1 MNKKIN
7 KIKKTIKTIKTRKL
21 KVSTVIILLSI
32 ISSFLALLIGGF
44 GIVATDKVNKN
55 VSMIYDE
62 GILPIVN
69 ISNMRE
75 EFLTMRLN
83 CTNAIVSYNDKYS
96 NLIEESDKEIT
107 KSYKEYISTS
117 SDDTQTKY
125 IKDFSEGYSDYLYMV
140 DKYLMRLKKGE
151 KLTEKDNDE
160 LVKIGNK
167 IQIALNNLEQYDI
180 KIAEENKIESDKI
193 YSINKNVLMVLLA
206 AGVMMLFLISTIT
219 TKTLKKYLR
228 EIDGIL
234 KKVAEG
240 NLDIEIES
248 YGKNEFEVMKLHI
261 KNTIDSFG
269 GMIKTLKYKINTIN
283 SSSEDLGAI
292 SEEMASSTEN
302 ISTAIEDVA
311 KGTGEQA
318 ESLVDITNILNNFG
332 DSIKSL
338 VEELNQLKGISDKI
352 GATANTSSSKMKDLE
367 EAFGYVGQA
376 FENFIEK
383 INTLGENILKI
394 DEITETI
401 NSIAEQTNLL
411 ALNAAIEAARA
422 GESGKGFAVVADE
435 IRKLAEQSKFSSNNI
450 SILIDGISENTKNI
464 VKDTGNIDEK
474 LKTSKEVI
482 KDSLLSFENI
492 ILSIGE
498 VIPKINYLDESA
510 NNIDNEKNN
519 IFENIEGAS
528 SIAEEVSA
536 SSEEIAASSE
546 EMNSSSQ
553 EVADTANNLSALTG
567 ELQEEISKFKIK

>member
-1 MNKKIN
+1 MNKKTK
-7 KIKKTIKTIKTRKL
+7 KIKKL
-21 KVSTVIILLSI
+21 KVSTVIILLSV
-32 ISSFLALLIGGF
+32 ISSFLGLLIGSF
-44 GIVATDKVNKN
+44 GIISTERVNKN

-75 EFLTMRLN
+75 GFLTVRLN
-83 CTNAIVSYNDKYS
+83 FSNAIVSYNDKYTK
-96 NLIEESDKEIT
+96 LIEESDKEIT
-107 KSYKEYISTS
+107 KSYRKYISTY
-117 SDDTQTKY
+117 SDKTQTKY
-125 IKDFSEGYSDYLYMV
+125 IKTFSEGYSDYLYMV
-140 DKYLMRLKKGE
+140 DKYFMRINKGE
-151 KLTEKDNDE
+151 KLTEKESNE
-160 LVKIGNK
+160 LEKIGNEV
-167 IQIALNNLEQYDI
+167 QTALNNLEQYDI
-180 KIAEENKIESDKI
+180 KLAEENKIESDKI
-193 YSINKNVLMVLLA
+193 YIANKNLLIVLLVG
-206 AGVMMLFLISTIT
+206 GVILLFLISIITVKTIN
-219 TKTLKKYLR
+219 KYLK
-228 EIDGIL
+228 EIDKIL
-234 KKVAEG
+234 KEMAKG

-269 GMIKTLKYKINTIN
+269 GMIKDLKSKINTIN
-283 SSSEDLGAI
+283 NSSENLGAI

-302 ISTAIEDVA
+302 ISTAIEDAA

-332 DSIKSL
+332 NSIKNL
-338 VEELNQLKGISDKI
+338 VKELNQLKCIADKI
-352 GATANTSSSKMKDLE
+352 GGTANASSSKMKDLE
-367 EAFGYVGQA
+367 EAFGYVGEA
-376 FENFIEK
+376 FENFIKK
-383 INTLGENILKI
+383 INTLGENVLKI

-422 GESGKGFAVVADE
+422 GESGKGFTVVADE

-450 SILIDGISENTKNI
+450 SLLIDGISEDTKNI

-474 LKTSKEVI
+474 LKISKEVI

-492 ILSIGE
+492 ILCIGG

-519 IFENIEGAS
+519 IFENIEGVS
-528 SIAEEVSA
+528 SIAEEISA
-536 SSEEIAASSE
+536 SSEEISASSE

-553 EVADTANNLSALTG
+553 EVSDTANNLNTLTR
-567 ELQEEISKFKIK
+567 ELQGQISKFKIK